1 MNGHT
6 NCHDC
11 PSLKVD
17 DEKKLHD
24 GRNIANPADDE
35 DGDLELLNGDED
47 RPKRKGTP
55 DLCQECWS
63 RDGDNERLSRIVP
76 GL

>member
-1 MNGHT
+1 MKSQT

-35 DGDLELLNGDED
+35 DGDLELLNNNLYFASQHG
-47 RPKRKGTP
+47 
-55 DLCQECWS
+55 
-63 RDGDNERLSRIVP
+63 RIEY
-76 GL
+76 